1 MPSMCMCV
9 CMRVV
14 CMHVHVCVCACVY
27 VCTCVCACVL
37 VRVYACVCM
46 CMCVH
51 ACWCVYVCMHV
62 GVYMCVC
69 MCVCMCVH
77 VCACVNIMNSLHTL
91 YPNCIDQFLPPPPH
105 SLNDSP
111 PTVGVEHT
119 SLLART
125 DAPIH
130 VLQQTRVH
138 QLEEQQ
144 SGLLVQ
150 GQLLSGVFLLLM
162 EPLGDALLPL
172 GVASEDV
179 VDGVGELEIDFGVAE
194 ITAGKG
200 WRERLSQ

>member
-62 GVYMCVC
+62 GVY